1 MRLYIYVL
9 RYLRWGKKMN
19 GTTTIK
25 RKDPGVAALLSV
37 FVTGAGQIY
46 NEELAKG
53 ILFFVVQTISVLSI
67 AILIGFITT
76 PILWIW
82 SVWDAKTTAEKLNAG

>member
-1 MRLYIYVL
+1 MTA
-9 RYLRWGKKMN
+9 N
-19 GTTTIK
+19 K

-37 FVTGAGQIY
+37 FVTGLGQVY
-46 NEELAKG
+46 NEQIGKG
-53 ILFFVVQTISVLSI
+53 ILFMIVQTISVLSI

-82 SVWDAKTTAEKLNAG
+82 SIWDAKTVAEKLNAE

>member
-1 MRLYIYVL
+1 
-9 RYLRWGKKMN
+9 MN
-19 GTTTIK
+19 GITTIR

-37 FVTGAGQIY
+37 FITGLGQIY
-46 NEELAKG
+46 NEEIGKG
-53 ILFFVVQTISVLSI
+53 ILFMIVQTISVLSI

-82 SVWDAKTTAEKLNAG
+82 SVWDAKTTAERLNAE

>member
-1 MRLYIYVL
+1 MVL
-9 RYLRWGKKMN
+9 CYLRWGKEMN
-19 GTTTIK
+19 GITTIR

-37 FVTGAGQIY
+37 FITGLGQIY
-46 NEELAKG
+46 NEEIGKG
-53 ILFFVVQTISVLSI
+53 ILFMIVQTISVLSI

-82 SVWDAKTTAEKLNAG
+82 SVWDAKTTAERLNAE

>member
-1 MRLYIYVL
+1 M
-9 RYLRWGKKMN
+9 
-19 GTTTIK
+19 TTTK

-37 FVTGAGQIY
+37 FVTGLGQVY
-46 NEELAKG
+46 NEQIGKG
-53 ILFFVVQTISVLSI
+53 ILFMIVQTISVLSI

-82 SVWDAKTTAEKLNAG
+82 SIWDAKTVAEKLNAE